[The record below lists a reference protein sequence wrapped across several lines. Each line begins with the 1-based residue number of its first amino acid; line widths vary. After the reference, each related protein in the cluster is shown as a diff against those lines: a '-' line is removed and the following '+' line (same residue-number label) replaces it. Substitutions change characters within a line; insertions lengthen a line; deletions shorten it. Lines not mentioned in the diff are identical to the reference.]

1 MNNVGTKRV
10 KVRERSDDGVL
21 QAVFHNWSRSG
32 PVFYVCPMF
41 LECFQLCVYLSFK
54 RPTVQSGAFYGYVQ
68 TAY

>member
-32 PVFYVCPMF
+32 PVFYVCPKHAELNKVFGMF
-41 LECFQLCVYLSFK
+41 STLCLS
-54 RPTVQSGAFYGYVQ
+54 
-68 TAY
+68 